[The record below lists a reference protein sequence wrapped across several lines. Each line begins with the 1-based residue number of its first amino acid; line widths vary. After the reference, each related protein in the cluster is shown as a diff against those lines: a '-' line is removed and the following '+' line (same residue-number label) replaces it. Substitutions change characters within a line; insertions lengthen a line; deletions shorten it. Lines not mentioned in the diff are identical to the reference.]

1 MPRISGQPIIV
12 QRSTGLPVAFGR
24 TDAPGGVQF
33 AIASRCFALLRR
45 TQSLGDAIDR
55 DAPISVICAGQA
67 ERLERHGWTAAV
79 AENAGAG
86 LPRVAEPTK
95 SDPRAETARASIQT
109 SEPASAKP
117 RSGWIIQVGA
127 YPDESVA
134 KQRLNTVKSKASKL
148 LSSADPFTESTSKGG
163 TTYFRARFAGLSE
176 NQAEAACKYL
186 KRNDVDCIAIK
197 N

>member
-86 LPRVAEPTK
+86 LPRVAERLLPLHGIEVAGEHPV
-95 SDPRAETARASIQT
+95 SFSVCCVARRHA
-109 SEPASAKP
+109 
-117 RSGWIIQVGA
+117 
-127 YPDESVA
+127 
-134 KQRLNTVKSKASKL
+134 L
-148 LSSADPFTESTSKGG
+148 
-163 TTYFRARFAGLSE
+163 
-176 NQAEAACKYL
+176 C
-186 KRNDVDCIAIK
+186 
-197 N
+197 